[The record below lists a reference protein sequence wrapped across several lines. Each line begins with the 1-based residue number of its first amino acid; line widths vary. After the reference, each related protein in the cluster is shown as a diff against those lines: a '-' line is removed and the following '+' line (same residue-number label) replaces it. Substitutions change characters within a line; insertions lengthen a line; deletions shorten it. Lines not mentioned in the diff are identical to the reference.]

1 MMRSQPHYYRGRLDK
16 LGIKFFT
23 LAVYVTMYLRDAQS
37 GIYAKLGIDWERYDL
52 KVINE
57 TELAA
62 RGVWS
67 LAIRT
72 ERDEFAACLR
82 TMAENNR
89 RNERGRSAKGL
100 AKAGCDAVPA
110 PGRSDRPV
118 RQTDG
123 AAARLGRSASRSEWT
138 QVCNDP
144 GDVSG
149 LALAGATPAVL
160 RVPPAP
166 LPQPA

>member
-1 MMRSQPHYYRGRLDK
+1 
-16 LGIKFFT
+16 
-23 LAVYVTMYLRDAQS
+23 MYLRDAQS

-57 TELAA
+57 TEIAA

-72 ERDEFAACLR
+72 DRDEFVACLR
-82 TMAENNR
+82 KMAENNR
-89 RNERGRSAKGL
+89 RNKRGRSAKGV
-100 AKAGCDAVPA
+100 AKAGAVAMRYLRWADQIVQYAKLMAQPHDWVE
-110 PGRSDRPV
+110 PLP
-118 RQTDG
+118 
-123 AAARLGRSASRSEWT
+123 RSEWT
-138 QVCNDP
+138 KTCSDP

-149 LALAGATPAVL
+149 LALADATPAVL
-160 RVPPAP
+160 RIPPAVP